1 MRVPRFFGL
10 IVFAIAV
17 LASATRAEADDA
29 AERVFYNARI
39 FTAETEHPYAEAVAI
54 RGDKIAVG
62 SRADVEKK
70 VGKQAERI
78 DLHGQWLL
86 PGFIDSHTHSAQG
99 GLSLISADVGDKVQ
113 SIDDLVAFVGD
124 ARKSGKGM
132 RGNVLSISGM
142 PLAFWPPV
150 LGELLAGVHRQPR
163 VLIRQSGNHSTAR
176 RGYASENRRG

>member
-54 RGDKIAVG
+54 RGDKIVAVG

-78 DLHGQWLL
+78 DLLDQLIADFLWQGNIHQVVAMHVADFSSSQVVLCTSEAMRLGSDARPSLQSR
-86 PGFIDSHTHSAQG
+86 IDSFSRSKDKHPFHPW
-99 GLSLISADVGDKVQ
+99 GLA
-113 SIDDLVAFVGD
+113 
-124 ARKSGKGM
+124 
-132 RGNVLSISGM
+132 
-142 PLAFWPPV
+142 
-150 LGELLAGVHRQPR
+150 
-163 VLIRQSGNHSTAR
+163 
-176 RGYASENRRG
+176 